1 VLGANLLAAL
11 KNGQMTI
18 YKPRRYSLYLL
29 ACGPR
34 FAVASWGNWSIQGE
48 WVWRWKDWIDQR
60 FVKQFSG
67 RI

>member
-1 VLGANLLAAL
+1 
-11 KNGQMTI
+11 MTI

-34 FAVASWGNWSIQGE
+34 FAVASWENWSIQGE